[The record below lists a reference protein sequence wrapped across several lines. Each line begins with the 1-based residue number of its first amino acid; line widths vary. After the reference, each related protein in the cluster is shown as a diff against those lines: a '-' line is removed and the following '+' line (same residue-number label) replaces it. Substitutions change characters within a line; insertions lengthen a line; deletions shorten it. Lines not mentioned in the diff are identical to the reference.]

1 MIVSS
6 NSDRLHLKND
16 RKIFQ
21 SLDGLRILVVDDS
34 ADSCL
39 LVSFILE
46 GYGVKVMTAATAVE
60 ALEVIERFKP
70 NLLISD
76 IVMPGVDGYSFIRR
90 VRSLNLTLG
99 KIPAIAV
106 TAMCREQD
114 RNLALSCGF
123 QSYLS
128 KPIDPTDLALEIV
141 RLIELDYPAIPK
153 NPNSGIHNATYLDCL
168 PWV

>member
-6 NSDRLHLKND
+6 NSDSLHLKND

-46 GYGVKVMTAATAVE
+46 GYGVKVMTATTALE
-60 ALEVIERFKP
+60 ALEVMEQFKP

-90 VRSLNLTLG
+90 VRNLNLTLRA
-99 KIPAIAV
+99 IPAIAV
-106 TAMCREQD
+106 TAMCREED
-114 RNLALSCGF
+114 RNLAISCGF

-128 KPIDPTDLALEIV
+128 KPIDPTDLALEV
-141 RLIELDYPAIPK
+141 LRLIESDYPAVPN
-153 NPNSGIHNATYLDCL
+153 NPNSGIHNATHLDCL